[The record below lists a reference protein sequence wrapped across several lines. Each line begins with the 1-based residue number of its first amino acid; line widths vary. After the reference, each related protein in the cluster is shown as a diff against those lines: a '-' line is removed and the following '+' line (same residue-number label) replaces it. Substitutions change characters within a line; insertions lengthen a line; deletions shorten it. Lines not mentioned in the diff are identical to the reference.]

1 MENQETAAKNFY
13 QNKQYA
19 EAAKLY
25 EALIKKNPKNEFFYI
40 ACANSYDLAGNK
52 KKSMDLYR
60 KALKINKNSLPALS
74 NLATSYYE
82 INDFKNAEKYCLK
95 SLKID
100 SSNASSWVNLGNI
113 NYRNGNLY
121 EALKDYLTAS
131 SVRKDY
137 YIAEKNIANTYY
149 DLKKYKEAVIYA
161 RRALHLDSDSVM
173 ALSIIGNSFLELEQY
188 DEALKA
194 FSQALKLDSEDAWL
208 FNSVSQ
214 VCQKKGE
221 WEDALKAGWMAVEKS
236 SDKDSHH
243 INFGYLLYECSME
256 NQCGNYEKYAD
267 KWLSEYHDNPI
278 VLHMGNAVKNGLKLD
293 RANDAYIKNIFD
305 IFAEDFENV
314 LDSLEYKAPEYVS
327 EFMKEIYGDS
337 PRHKM
342 RILDA
347 GCGTGLCGR
356 FLKKYAAFW
365 GLQGVDLSEKMLEI
379 AKKKKVYD
387 RLYNRE
393 LISFVREQKNKY
405 DLIVSSDVF
414 TYIGNLEILFRNLFD
429 SLKKN
434 GRLIFTVSENP
445 EDEND
450 YVLHASGRFLHG
462 RNYVKN
468 MLEKN
473 GFRIEKFERKKLRN
487 EGEKS
492 VFGFVVSA
500 LKSNEKTPD

>member
-13 QNKQYA
+13 HNKQYA

-40 ACANSYDLAGNK
+40 ACANSYDLAGDK
-52 KKSMDLYR
+52 KKSMTLYH
-60 KALKINKNSLPALS
+60 KALKINKNSLTALS

-100 SSNASSWVNLGNI
+100 SANASSWVNLGNI

-121 EALKDYLTAS
+121 EALKDYLAAS
-131 SVRKDY
+131 SVRRDY
-137 YIAEKNIANTYY
+137 YIAEINIANTYY
-149 DLKKYKEAVIYA
+149 DLKKYKEALIYS
-161 RRALHLDSDSVM
+161 RRALMLDSHSVM
-173 ALSIIGNSFLELEQY
+173 ALSIMGNSLLELEKY
-188 DEALKA
+188 EEALQA
-194 FSQALKLDSEDAWL
+194 FSKALKLDSEDAWL

-214 VCQKKGE
+214 VYQKKGE

-256 NQCGNYEKYAD
+256 NKDSDYEKYAD
-267 KWLSEYHDNPI
+267 KWLSQYPDNPI
-278 VLHMGNAVKNGLKLD
+278 VLHMGNAVKNGIKLD
-293 RANDAYIKNIFD
+293 RANDEYVKNIFD

-314 LDSLEYKAPEYVS
+314 LDSLEYKAPEYIS
-327 EFMKEIYGDS
+327 ALMAEIYGDS
-337 PRHKM
+337 LSRKL

-347 GCGTGLCGR
+347 GCGTGLCGG
-356 FLKKYAAFW
+356 FLKKYASFL
-365 GLQGVDLSEKMLEI
+365 GLHGVDLSEKMLEI
-379 AKKKKVYD
+379 AKRKKVYD
-387 RLYNRE
+387 RLWNKE
-393 LISFVREQKNKY
+393 LITFVQERKNKY
-405 DLIVSSDVF
+405 DLVVSADVF
-414 TYIGNLEILFRNLFD
+414 TYIGNLENLFENLFD

-434 GRLIFTVSENP
+434 GRLIFTFSENQ

-462 RNYVKN
+462 KNYVKN
-468 MLEKN
+468 MLEKS
-473 GFRIEKFERKKLRN
+473 GFLIEKFERKKLRN
-487 EGEKS
+487 EGDKS

-500 LKSNEKTPD
+500 SKIQEKTPR